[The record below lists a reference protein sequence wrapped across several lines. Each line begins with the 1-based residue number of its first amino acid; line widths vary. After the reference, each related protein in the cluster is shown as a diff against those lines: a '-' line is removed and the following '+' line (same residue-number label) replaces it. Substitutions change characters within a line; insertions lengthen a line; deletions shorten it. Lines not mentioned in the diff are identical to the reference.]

1 MYYTGRFKLP
11 PIIPIVFYDGGER
24 WTATLYF
31 NEKINHWGYFKR
43 FTPLFMYEVI
53 DVNSIDDRR
62 LGELKNGV
70 SVILKPDA
78 TKREEALK
86 VVEELR
92 GINKEIT
99 YTTP

>member
-1 MYYTGRFKLP
+1 
-11 PIIPIVFYDGGER
+11 
-24 WTATLYF
+24 
-31 NEKINHWGYFKR
+31 
-43 FTPLFMYEVI
+43 MYEVI

-78 TKREEALK
+78 TKRKEALK

-92 GINKEIT
+92 GINKEVICA
-99 YTTP
+99 TP